1 MKKKF
6 FIAQRGFVGW
16 IAIGIV
22 VMTFLFP
29 VKAAKSADEQ
39 QWKTHREDVRMI
51 QKYLKKKGYN
61 PGRIDGLLGSK
72 TTGAIVAYQAEKG
85 LATHG
90 KITEELVARILSQVK
105 VPEDFFIWYS
115 SGPAHADWG
124 GGIEVTVKANG
135 DYLVTRQKGWRAGRA
150 KETLAEG
157 RLTPARMKM
166 MYTQAISC
174 GVFSLKKHY
183 RNPRIIDGT
192 VKNIRFTANGK
203 SHSVSSANTCVGG
216 IYCIALVLKA
226 AIPSAK
232 ENIR

>member
-1 MKKKF
+1 MKKKI
-6 FIAQRGFVGW
+6 FITKRGIVGW
-16 IAIGIV
+16 IAVGAV
-22 VMTFLFP
+22 VMTVLFK
-29 VKAAKSADEQ
+29 VEAVESADEQ

-51 QKYLKKKGYN
+51 QKYLKKEGYD
-61 PGRIDGLLGSK
+61 PGRIDGLLGPK
-72 TTGAIVAYQAEKG
+72 TTGAIMAYQAEK
-85 LATHG
+85 AIVNDG
-90 KITEELVARILSQVK
+90 KITEELVARILSHVK
-105 VPEDFFIWYS
+105 VPEDFFVWYS

-135 DYLVTRQKGWRAGRA
+135 DYLVTRQKRWRVGGG

-157 RLTPARMKM
+157 RLTPTRMKM
-166 MYTQAISC
+166 MYKQAMSC

-183 RNPRIIDGT
+183 RNTRIIDGT

-226 AIPSAK
+226 AIPSAQK
-232 ENIR
+232 HIW